1 MPATPA
7 QNLTSWSRAKNMSEK
22 ESGSKRN
29 TKILLAIIIILPF
42 FLLIGREIAWGQ
54 TIGYFRVVDL
64 ADLFILAPIYAGILL
79 FLWFRMRKFDTPRWL
94 LIFFLV
100 FILIF
105 MYGHAVHFTG
115 NSLNTYITEVNDY
128 KDQMPADVYDMIY
141 FLDEEFSHIILFI
154 GSTGLI
160 AGWLMFDQLVQA
172 PPILPK
178 NKLFVILVALLYG
191 VVQTYAIIE
200 ARTLILAP
208 IIILSL
214 TAVWLWL
221 WRKSGLGFGEFFRSR
236 PFTMLVA
243 IMLVAFVGAIV
254 TWGLVF
260 NGFPQPSEMG
270 L

>member
-1 MPATPA
+1 
-7 QNLTSWSRAKNMSEK
+7 MSDK
-22 ESGSKRN
+22 ESGKKRN

-42 FLLIGREIAWGQ
+42 FLLVGREIAWGQ

-79 FLWFRMRKFDTPRWL
+79 YLWFRMLDYEAPRWL
-94 LIFFLV
+94 LLFFIIFV
-100 FILIF
+100 LIF

-115 NSLNTYITEVNDY
+115 NSLNTYMTEVNDY
-128 KDQMPADVYDMIY
+128 KDQMPPDLYDMIY
-141 FLDEEFSHIILFI
+141 FLDEEFSHIVLFI

-160 AGWLMFDQLVQA
+160 AGWLMFDQIVKA

-178 NKLFVILVALLYG
+178 NTIFITLVAVLYG
-191 VVQTYAIIE
+191 IVKAYAIIE

-221 WRKSGLGFGEFFRSR
+221 WRRSKLGLWEFFKSR

-243 IMLVAFVGAIV
+243 MMLIAFIGAIAG
-254 TWGLVF
+254 WGIIF
-260 NGFPQPSEMG
+260 GGYPQPSEVG